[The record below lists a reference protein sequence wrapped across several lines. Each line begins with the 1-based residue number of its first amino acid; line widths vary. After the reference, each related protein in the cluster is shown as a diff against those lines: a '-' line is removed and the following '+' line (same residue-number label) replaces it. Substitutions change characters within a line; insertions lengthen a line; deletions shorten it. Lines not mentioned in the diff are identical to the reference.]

1 MESVNKVNQQKKI
14 DKYVAED
21 LGVCLLS
28 HLKTVEVTLQLRR
41 RGSRVAFNMFITII
55 TICLLKGIYRELIQL
70 KHICHSSVAGN
81 FILKAKVLTDRTFM
95 R

>member
-1 MESVNKVNQQKKI
+1 MELVNKVNQQKKI

-41 RGSRVAFNMFITII
+41 RGSRVAFNM
-55 TICLLKGIYRELIQL
+55 
-70 KHICHSSVAGN
+70 
-81 FILKAKVLTDRTFM
+81 
-95 R
+95 